1 MTTRTFSLA
10 ALALC
15 AFGAVASA
23 QPKQPGAIQF
33 KQIGGG
39 GLNDQ
44 FLASA
49 VSRWTGQLALELE
62 SAKNELARSNLNA
75 FVRAGITQRM
85 DRVIEECAQL
95 DAVVRRNAP
104 RQQVSA
110 AFAELERDV
119 DVLHTA
125 LLQNPAALQIAIGPL
140 SRAADAVQQL
150 SRVLGGIGGGG
161 GGGGGP
167 IGDPTAQA
175 RRLTRMVEAA
185 EDAGDELRNA
195 VADQIGGPDRAL
207 ERALGHFVRECRLFG
222 RRLRAGES
230 ADLLHRTY
238 EGMGVHWAEALDG
251 LARVRNPP
259 EDVFQRAQ
267 KVDQL
272 HRRFGAAL
280 GRPPF
285 PGGANPGLPNAK
297 RVAFAVGA
305 DAGAQ
310 PRVTVFA
317 DERGTVA
324 HNFFAYDVQFD
335 GGVRVD
341 MADLNGDGLPE
352 LVVAPGPHRGA
363 ALPVRVFGGRDMSL
377 LIEFVPFANY
387 TGGVQTAA
395 LNLTRDGKALVAATT
410 DTTGQIKV
418 FDLATGKVTDDFF
431 GHDPKRVTG
440 GLRLAWGDVNGDRT
454 ADLITV
460 TGPSNSTT
468 TVRVFDGK
476 NRDVLAEFVAVD
488 AKYRAGAFVTAAD
501 LDGNG
506 RANPVIG
513 LDAGTLPL
521 VRVFDEKGRAVSE
534 WMAYDRT
541 YKGGVRV
548 AVSDRNR
555 VVVAPGGGLRNS
567 PVRVF
572 DAARPNVQPGE
583 FSPFPGHSGGL
594 HVGGR

>member
-10 ALALC
+10 ALALF
-15 AFGAVASA
+15 ALAASTFA
-23 QPKQPGAIQF
+23 QPKQPGVIQF
-33 KQIGGG
+33 KQFGGAAG
-39 GLNDQ
+39 GDQ

-75 FVRAGITQRM
+75 FVRAGLAQRM
-85 DRVIEECAQL
+85 DRVIEECAHL
-95 DAVVRRNAP
+95 DATVRRNAP
-104 RQQVSA
+104 RPQVA
-110 AFAELERDV
+110 TAFAELERDV

-125 LLQNPAALQIAIGPL
+125 LQQNPAALQIAIGPL
-140 SRAADAVQQL
+140 SRAAEAVQQL
-150 SRVLGGIGGGG
+150 SRVLGGIGG

-195 VADQIGGPDRAL
+195 VADQIGGPDRTL

-222 RRLRAGES
+222 RRLRAEES
-230 ADLLHRTY
+230 LDLLHRTY

-251 LARVRNPP
+251 LARVRNLPD
-259 EDVFQRAQ
+259 DVLKRAQ
-267 KVDQL
+267 RVDHL

-324 HNFFAYDVQFD
+324 HNFFAYDPKFD
-335 GGVRVD
+335 GGARVD

-363 ALPVRVFGGRDMSL
+363 ALPVRVFDGRDMSL
-377 LIEFVPFANY
+377 LIEFVAFPNY
-387 TGGVQTAA
+387 TEGLQTAA
-395 LNLTRDGKALVAATT
+395 LNLTRDGKALVAVAT

-418 FDLATGKVTDDFF
+418 FDLALGKATDDFF

-440 GLRLAWGDVNGDRT
+440 GLRLAWGDVNGDGVS
-454 ADLITV
+454 DLITV
-460 TGPSNSTT
+460 TGPSNATT
-468 TVRVFDGK
+468 TVRVFNGK
-476 NRDVLAEFVAVD
+476 NRDVLAEFPAVD

-513 LDAGTLPL
+513 LDASTLPL
-521 VRVFDEKGRAVSE
+521 VRVFDEKGKALGE
-534 WMAYDRT
+534 WLAYDRN

-555 VVVAPGGGLRNS
+555 VVVAPGGGLRNG

-572 DAARPNVQPGE
+572 DATRPNQPPAE
-583 FSPFPGHSGGL
+583 FVPYPGFAGGL
-594 HVGGR
+594 NIGGR

>member
-1 MTTRTFSLA
+1 MTPRTLGPALVALVALA
-10 ALALC
+10 AA
-15 AFGAVASA
+15 ASA
-23 QPKQPGAIQF
+23 QPKPPGAIQF
-33 KQIGGG
+33 KQFGGG
-39 GLNDQ
+39 GGDQ
-44 FLASA
+44 FFASA

-62 SAKNELARSNLNA
+62 NAKGELARSNLNPFA
-75 FVRAGITQRM
+75 RAGILQRM
-85 DRVIEECAQL
+85 DRVIEECAAL
-95 DAVVRRNAP
+95 DATVRRNAP
-104 RQQVSA
+104 RPQVSA

-119 DVLHTA
+119 DA
-125 LLQNPAALQIAIGPL
+125 LRGALAQTPAALQIAIGPL
-140 SRAADAVQQL
+140 SRGEDAVQQL
-150 SRVLGGIGGGG
+150 ARLFGSIGGGG
-161 GGGGGP
+161 GGA
-167 IGDPTAQA
+167 IGDPNAQK

-222 RRLRAGES
+222 RRLRADES
-230 ADLLHRTY
+230 SDLLHRTY

-251 LARVRNPP
+251 LGRVRNLPQ
-259 EDVFQRAQ
+259 DVFARAQ

-285 PGGANPGLPNAK
+285 PGGANPGLPSAK
-297 RVAFAVGA
+297 RMAFAVGA

-324 HNFFAYDVQFD
+324 HSFFAYDPKFD
-335 GGVRVD
+335 GGARVE
-341 MADLNGDGLPE
+341 MADLNGDGVPE
-352 LVVAPGPHRGA
+352 LVTAPGPHRGA
-363 ALPVRVFGGRDMSL
+363 ALPVRVFDGRDMSL
-377 LIEFVPFANY
+377 LIEFVPFPAY
-387 TGGVQTAA
+387 TEGVQIAA
-395 LNLTRDGKALVAATT
+395 LNLTRDGRALIAATT

-418 FDLATGKVTDDFF
+418 FDLAQGKAVDDFF

-440 GLRLAWGDVNGDRT
+440 GLRLAWGDVNGDGVS
-454 ADLITV
+454 DLITV
-460 TGPSNSTT
+460 TGPSNTTT
-468 TVRVFDGK
+468 TVRVFNGR
-476 NRDVLAEFVAVD
+476 NREVLGEWAAVD

-521 VRVFDEKGRAVSE
+521 VRVFDDRGKALGE
-534 WMAYDRT
+534 WMAYDRN

-548 AVSDRNR
+548 AVSDRKS

-572 DAARPNVQPGE
+572 DATRPNQPPAE
-583 FSPFPGHSGGL
+583 FAPFPGFGGGL

>member
-1 MTTRTFSLA
+1 MTRALSLA
-10 ALALC
+10 ALALL
-15 AFGAVASA
+15 ALAAGASA
-23 QPKQPGAIQF
+23 QPKQPGVIQF

-39 GLNDQ
+39 GGGINDQ
-44 FLASA
+44 FLASS

-62 SAKNELARSNLNA
+62 SAKNDLARANLNA

-119 DVLHTA
+119 DVLHNA
-125 LLQNPAALQIAIGPL
+125 LLQNPVAMQAAIAPL
-140 SRAADAVQQL
+140 SRAAEAVQQL

-161 GGGGGP
+161 GGP
-167 IGDPTAQA
+167 IGDPDARK
-175 RRLTRMVEAA
+175 RRLVRMAEAN
-185 EDAGDELRNA
+185 EDAGDDLRKA
-195 VADQIGGPDRAL
+195 VGDQIGGTDRTA
-207 ERALGHFVRECRLFG
+207 ERAIGNFVRECRLFG
-222 RRLRAGES
+222 RRVRADES
-230 ADLLHRTY
+230 ADLLNRTY
-238 EGMGVHWAEALDG
+238 EGMGVHWAETLDALG
-251 LARVRNPP
+251 RVRNLPD
-259 EDVFQRAQ
+259 DVRNRVQQ
-267 KVDQL
+267 LDQM
-272 HRRFGAAL
+272 HRRFGAVL

-335 GGVRVD
+335 GGVRVE
-341 MADLNGDGLPE
+341 MADLNGDGVPE
-352 LVVAPGPHRGA
+352 LVTAPGPHRGA
-363 ALPVRVFGGRDMSL
+363 ALPVRVFDGRDMSL

-395 LNLTRDGKALVAATT
+395 LNLTRDGKAFVAATT

-418 FDLATGKVTDDFF
+418 FDLATGKVSDDFF

-440 GLRLAWGDVNGDRT
+440 GLRLAWGDVNGDGT
-454 ADLITV
+454 SDLITV

-468 TVRVFDGK
+468 TVRVFNGK
-476 NRDVLAEFVAVD
+476 NRDVLAEFAAVD
-488 AKYRAGAFVTAAD
+488 GKYRAGAFVTAAD

-513 LDAGTLPL
+513 LDAGTFPL
-521 VRVFDEKGRAVSE
+521 VRVFDDKGKALTE
-534 WMAYDRT
+534 WMAYDRN

-555 VVVAPGGGLRNS
+555 VVVAPGNGLRNS
-567 PVRVF
+567 PVRAF
-572 DAARPNVQPGE
+572 DATRPNQQPLE

-594 HVGGR
+594 HIGGR